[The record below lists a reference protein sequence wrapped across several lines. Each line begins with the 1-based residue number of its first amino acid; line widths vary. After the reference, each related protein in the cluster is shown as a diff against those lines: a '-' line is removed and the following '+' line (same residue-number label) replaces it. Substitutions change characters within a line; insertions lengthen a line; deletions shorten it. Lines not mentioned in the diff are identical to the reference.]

1 LTEPT
6 IVQEPPDFSLVMGG
20 PLYQILRR
28 AHLSGSAMELLV
40 RRMLVIA
47 LFAWLPLLALS
58 AFEGHLI
65 DGHTLSFL
73 RDIESHIR
81 LLVALPALIYVELVV
96 HQRITP
102 VVKRFLE
109 RGVITPEDTPKYY
122 AAIGAALRARNSM
135 WLELALVVFVYT
147 VGHWIW
153 RHELAL
159 DAATWYAV
167 PDATGMRLTLA
178 GYWYAFVSI
187 PIFQFILLR
196 WYFRLAIWFQFL
208 WRVSKLNLRLMPTHP
223 DRAGG
228 IGFLGRSSYAFSPI
242 LFAQG
247 AMLAGL
253 IASRILYHGESL
265 RAFKTSLAALIVF
278 FVLVILGPLTMF
290 TPHLSR
296 AKDRGLNEF
305 GTLATEYAVD
315 FDAKWF
321 HGGAKVEAVL
331 GTADIQSLSD
341 LANSY
346 ATVKAMRL
354 VPFDLRDATQL
365 AAATAVPSLPLLLT
379 IMPLEELVTRLI
391 KIIF

>member
-1 LTEPT
+1 M
-6 IVQEPPDFSLVMGG
+6 LVM
-20 PLYQILRR
+20 
-28 AHLSGSAMELLV
+28 MLL
-40 RRMLVIA
+40 
-47 LFAWLPLLALS
+47 AWLPFLALS
-58 AFEGHLI
+58 AFEGHVI
-65 DGHTLSFL
+65 DGHSLSFL

-81 LLVALPALIYVELVV
+81 LLVALPALIFAELIV

-109 RGVITPEDTPKYY
+109 RGVITPEETPKYY
-122 AAIGAALRARNSM
+122 AAIDAALRARNSV
-135 WLELALVVFVYT
+135 WPELTLVVFVYT
-147 VGHWIW
+147 AGHWIW
-153 RHELAL
+153 RHGLAL
-159 DAATWYAV
+159 DAATWFEV
-167 PDATGMRLTLA
+167 PDATGMRLMLA

-187 PIFQFILLR
+187 PLFQFVLLR

-208 WRVSKLNLRLMPTHP
+208 WRVSKLNLRLLPTHP

-228 IGFLGRSSYAFSPI
+228 IGFLGRSSYAFSLI

-265 RAFKTSLAALIVF
+265 KAYKMSLAALIV
-278 FVLVILGPLTMF
+278 VLILVILGPLTMF

-305 GTLATEYAVD
+305 GTLATEYATD

-321 HGGAKVEAVL
+321 HGGAKGEAVL

-346 ATVKAMRL
+346 ATVKAMRQ
-354 VPFDLRDATQL
+354 VPFDLRDAAQL
-365 AAATAVPSLPLLLT
+365 AAATAVPALPLFLT
-379 IMPLEELVTRLI
+379 IMPLEELVTQLI

>member
-1 LTEPT
+1 VPKPIMSE
-6 IVQEPPDFSLVMGG
+6 EPPDFSLVMGG

-28 AHLSGSAMELLV
+28 AHLSGSTTELLV
-40 RRMLVIA
+40 RRMMVMA
-47 LFAWLPLLALS
+47 LLAWLPLLALS

-65 DGHTLSFL
+65 DGHSLSFL
-73 RDIESHIR
+73 RDIEAHIR
-81 LLVALPALIYVELVV
+81 LLVALPALIFAELNV

-122 AAIGAALRARNSM
+122 AALDAALRARNSV

-153 RHELAL
+153 RHGIAL

-167 PDATGMRLTLA
+167 PDETGTRLTLA

-187 PIFQFILLR
+187 PLFQFILLR
-196 WYFRLAIWFQFL
+196 WYFRFAIWSQFL

-228 IGFLGRSSYAFSPI
+228 IGFLGRISHAFSPI

-265 RAFKTSLAALIVF
+265 KAFKMSLGALIVL

-296 AKDRGLNEF
+296 AKNRGLNEY
-305 GTLATEYAVD
+305 GMLATEYAAD

-321 HGGAKVEAVL
+321 HGGAKGEAVL
-331 GTADIQSLSD
+331 GTSDIQSLAD

-346 ATVKAMRL
+346 ATVKEMRL
-354 VPFDLRDATQL
+354 MPFDLRDAAQL
-365 AAATAVPSLPLLLT
+365 AAATAVPSLPLFLT
-379 IMPLEELVTRLI
+379 IMPLEELVTQLI